1 MCGSDKE
8 AYGNKHIVNDI
19 KGLMAFFSFFILTP
33 PINYKLSKNI
43 YNNAINMKKKF

>member
-43 YNNAINMKKKF
+43 